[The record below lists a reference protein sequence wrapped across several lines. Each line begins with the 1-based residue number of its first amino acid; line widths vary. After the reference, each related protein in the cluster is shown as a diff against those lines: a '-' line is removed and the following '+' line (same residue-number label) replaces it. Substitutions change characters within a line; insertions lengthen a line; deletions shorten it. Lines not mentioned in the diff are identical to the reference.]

1 MQRLS
6 SYNQCKI
13 FYHLLIDDIYDDGSG
28 GSRIIF
34 FSSTL
39 ADDAL
44 LKSLLCLVF
53 SLLPV

>member
-1 MQRLS
+1 MVVVAAAS
-6 SYNQCKI
+6 
-13 FYHLLIDDIYDDGSG
+13 
-28 GSRIIF
+28 
-34 FSSTL
+34 FSL

>member
-44 LKSLLCLVF
+44 LKSLCLVF